1 MSSATKLANQ
11 SELADALRIS
21 DRRVRQLEDRGV
33 VVRHSDG
40 NYDVDRN
47 RRRYRLFIDRNID
60 EVTAGVEKAAKG
72 ADDALDE
79 LRAEPNLEQ
88 RRLLSKRLGPAIGEL
103 DCAMRLANALAGE
116 SARPMLESYTRMVVG
131 RAASEFL
138 ELCNLQIAAE

>member
-11 SELADALRIS
+11 SELADALEIS

-47 RRRYRLFIDRNID
+47 RRRYRSFIDRNID

-72 ADDALDE
+72 ADDALIKCG
-79 LRAEPNLEQ
+79 PNPTWN
-88 RRLLSKRLGPAIGEL
+88 S
-103 DCAMRLANALAGE
+103 AGCLPRISVQPSE
-116 SARPMLESYTRMVVG
+116 SWTAP
-131 RAASEFL
+131 
-138 ELCNLQIAAE
+138 